1 MPWALHITPVQQ
13 GLIVQNEFAK
23 LVMMGSKGRIELAP
37 PLTDDERRDW
47 ELHVRGQFGF
57 GLAIQVKSTMHLQMP
72 GRRRTPILH
81 CSFKVPVKH
90 LVTSPLFY
98 YFLGYLDPKLMRLA
112 DPAFLIPS
120 TVYHRH
126 AIPIRKGAYMRFT
139 FMGSMSPTS
148 HDVWQPYQVN
158 TLEVGQKIVEI
169 IAKLRRHR
177 GLTEQSAQLL
187 SVPDA
192 LWLRPVSGRHRPRRP
207 TQAA

>member
-1 MPWALHITPVQQ
+1 MPWKLHITLVQQ

-57 GLAIQVKSTMHLQMP
+57 GLAVQVKSTMHLQRKN
-72 GRRRTPILH
+72 RRRTPVLH
-81 CSFKVPVKH
+81 CFFQVPVKH
-90 LVTSPLFY
+90 LVTSTLFY

-112 DPAFLIPS
+112 DPVFLVPS
-120 TVYHRH
+120 TVFHKH
-126 AIPIRKGAYMRFT
+126 AIPNRKGAYMQFT

-148 HDVWQPYQVN
+148 HDRWQPYQVN
-158 TLEVGQKIVEI
+158 THEVGEKIVEI
-169 IAKLRRHR
+169 MAELRRHR

-192 LWLRPVSGRHRPRRP
+192 LWV
-207 TQAA
+207 